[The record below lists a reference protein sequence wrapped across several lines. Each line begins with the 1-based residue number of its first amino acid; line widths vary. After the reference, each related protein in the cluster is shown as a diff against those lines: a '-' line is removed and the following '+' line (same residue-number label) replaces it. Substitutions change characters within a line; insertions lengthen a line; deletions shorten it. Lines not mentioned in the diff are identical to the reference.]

1 MSRVHARV
9 SSKFAIGG
17 LYLAALAGG
26 IAGCV
31 EQGEDKLTKEDEEF
45 VAKNILST
53 PPTPQFPVNADLDGK
68 VIYLGMDVS
77 PNPVEAGKDVR
88 VTHYWKVIQP
98 PGEGWKVFTH
108 ISGTN
113 KQGFANVD
121 HTPVSG
127 KYPASKW
134 KAGQI
139 IRDQHS
145 FRPPAAWTYDHLEI
159 YTGLYK
165 GQERMPI
172 KSGAA
177 KDDNRVFC
185 GSVPMNVKAPPP
197 VKRYV
202 VTKTVKP
209 IKVDGK
215 LEEPAWKAA
224 PSTGPFVDPGTG
236 NPTSVATEA
245 KLLWDNKNL
254 YVAFVNA
261 DTDVVANLTKRDSEL
276 WGANAG
282 DDVEVMID
290 ADGNGKTYVEFQVAP
305 NGTIFDTYLPDVR
318 KYEDTLDAKRKK
330 YDWNSKL
337 KAGVKIDGT
346 LNKSDDQDKHWTV
359 EMAIP
364 LADVNGLDKPGVKVP
379 PAIGDVWR
387 LNMFR
392 FDETKDKP
400 KPACAWSPPL
410 ANDFHKLDRFGQI
423 VFGDEKG
430 EVPPP
435 KAAVD
440 EKAAKDEKVAKG
452 EKAGKDEK
460 ATAGK
465 PAKGE
470 KAEKKAAA
478 EKPAKGEK
486 AEKKAAAEKPA
497 KGEKSEKKAP
507 APTPAKK
514 DEAK

>member
-1 MSRVHARV
+1 
-9 SSKFAIGG
+9 
-17 LYLAALAGG
+17 LAGG
-26 IAGCV
+26 IVGCV

-45 VAKNILST
+45 VAKNILSA

-88 VTHYWKVIQP
+88 VTHYWKVVQA
-98 PGEGWKVFTH
+98 PGEGWKMFTH

-113 KQGFANVD
+113 KQGYANVD

-127 KYPASKW
+127 KYPAAKW

-145 FRPPAAWTYDHLEI
+145 FRPPASWNYDHLEI

-177 KDDNRVFC
+177 KDDNRVLC

-202 VTKTVKP
+202 VTKVAKP
-209 IKVDGK
+209 IKIDGK
-215 LEEPAWKAA
+215 LDEPAWKAA
-224 PSTGPFVDPGTG
+224 PSTGPFVDPATG
-236 NPTSVATEA
+236 NPSPVATEA
-245 KLLWDNKNL
+245 KLLWDNRNL
-254 YVAFVNA
+254 YIAFENV
-261 DTDVVANLTKRDSEL
+261 DTDVLAKLTKRDSEL
-276 WGANAG
+276 WGQGAG
-282 DDVEVMID
+282 DDIELMID
-290 ADGNGKTYVEFQVAP
+290 ADGNGKTYVELQVAP
-305 NGTIFDTYLPDVR
+305 NGTIFDTYLPEVR

-337 KAGVKIDGT
+337 KAVAKVDGT
-346 LNKSDDQDKHWTV
+346 INKSEDQDKSWTV
-359 EMAIP
+359 ELALP
-364 LADVNGLDKPGVKVP
+364 LADANGLDKPGVKVP
-379 PAIGDVWR
+379 PAMGDVWR

-392 FDETKDKP
+392 FDENKDKP
-400 KPACAWSPPL
+400 KVASSWSPPL
-410 ANDFHKLDRFGQI
+410 VGDFHKLDRFGQI

-440 EKAAKDEKVAKG
+440 DKAAKDQKAAKDGKAEKGKAGKDEKVAKG
-452 EKAGKDEK
+452 EKAEK
-460 ATAGK
+460 K
-465 PAKGE
+465 PAAKME
-470 KAEKKAAA
+470 EKK
-478 EKPAKGEK
+478 
-486 AEKKAAAEKPA
+486 
-497 KGEKSEKKAP
+497 
-507 APTPAKK
+507 
-514 DEAK
+514 